1 MGLEILILFF
11 PLLYWCSGILQES
24 LRLKRVI
31 HCFLRVIKTCHH
43 VLLLSRSVQELFSC
57 CPWEKVHINSQ
68 SNSQLVLSYFSG
80 LLVCLC
86 SPTHKSSWQC
96 YGFMNCHFH
105 NFTLFSYSV
114 FCASGAFPYLTN
126 IWSLFKVK
134 VKTLSGAR
142 LFATMWTVAFQA
154 PLATGLSRWEYWS
167 GVPLPSPGDLPN
179 PGIQPG
185 SPPLQADS
193 AVRATRESQSSLR
206 FLLNVISSLLSWY
219 SQAKWGV
226 FNL

>member
-1 MGLEILILFF
+1 MLRHLAGKSETEKSNSLLPESDKNLSSCSFALPFSSGTIFLLSMGKSPYQQSKQFTIGSF
-11 PLLYWCSGILQES
+11 
-24 LRLKRVI
+24 
-31 HCFLRVIKTCHH
+31 
-43 VLLLSRSVQELFSC
+43 LLLRFTCLPVFTHTQVKLTVLWFHELS
-57 CPWEKVHINSQ
+57 
-68 SNSQLVLSYFSG
+68 
-80 LLVCLC
+80 
-86 SPTHKSSWQC
+86 
-96 YGFMNCHFH
+96 
-105 NFTLFSYSV
+105 FSYSV